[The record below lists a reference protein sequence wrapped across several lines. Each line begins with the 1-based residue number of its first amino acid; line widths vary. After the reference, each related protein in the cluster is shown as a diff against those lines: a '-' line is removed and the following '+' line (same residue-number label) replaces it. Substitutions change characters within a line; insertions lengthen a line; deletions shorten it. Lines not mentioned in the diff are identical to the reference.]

1 MNESIL
7 SDLVTKYCQ
16 CESYSDSDLVTVR
29 VDSVTNRWNRDNCLR
44 FRNLFMR
51 PMYYQGRIGM
61 EFSDQVIYR
70 YLVCDG
76 DTTRLLKGSDENF
89 EAAFVLNDIE
99 SAALQVAGISLGV
112 VPFILDLLLPG
123 GIKVLKNSIHQIES
137 FESLSDTAVEGVE
150 CRHIRGSTGSVEL
163 ELWIDARLG
172 HVVTLFEKKAEDGS
186 SRDFR
191 VRQMELMAEASKDP
205 AEELEKIPREKLSY
219 LTEFHFESVVFNDS
233 MTIDSIIDVES
244 ALSGKL

>member
-1 MNESIL
+1 
-7 SDLVTKYCQ
+7 
-16 CESYSDSDLVTVR
+16 
-29 VDSVTNRWNRDNCLR
+29 
-44 FRNLFMR
+44 
-51 PMYYQGRIGM
+51 M

-123 GIKVLKNSIHQIES
+123 GVKVLKNSIHQIES
-137 FESLSDTAVEGVE
+137 FESLSDTSVEGFE

-172 HVVTLFEKKAEDGS
+172 HVVTLFEKKAEDAS

-233 MTIDSIIDVES
+233 MTVDSIVDVES